1 MRIYTSQIEWDRRVA
16 RNCLAV
22 GRTPLGMSWANLPVL
37 FAELDA
43 VEANEALRLGFISL
57 TWAEQ
62 LTWIPFP
69 EEELMVLRVEAKL
82 SR

>member
-1 MRIYTSQIEWDRRVA
+1 
-16 RNCLAV
+16 
-22 GRTPLGMSWANLPVL
+22 MSWANLPVL